1 MKNLLLLLVVMFGL
15 KNLHSQSREEKIDKL
30 ISSYYHLNRFNGS
43 VLVAEK
49 GKIFFEKSYGIKN
62 FQTREK
68 NTNQSIYRIYSTTK
82 SFTATV
88 VLLLEKQGKLSLQ
101 DKLSKYFP
109 KFPKGDSI
117 TIEQL
122 LTHTSGI
129 QNNVNPAETKDE
141 ETFLN
146 FISVQPLDFSPGSK
160 WSYSNSNYYLLGYI
174 INKTAGMSYQQ
185 AVQKYILDPLGMT
198 STGFGFKD
206 LKDKNKATGYDFLS
220 KNNSREGVNY
230 DYNHPHAAGAMYST
244 VEDLYKYEEGLKNFK
259 ILDKETLEKAQSR
272 FHNYDYGY
280 GWTVESIQGKTVIG
294 HGGAGPGFLSF
305 FSRIPQDDITVI
317 VLSNTF
323 DGGVP
328 EVYKGIISLLYN
340 HPYHLP
346 KNVKISPEQ
355 QNRIKG
361 LYQSADRNLYISAKD
376 GSISYFDS
384 KDSSGDT
391 FFAENEKKF
400 YVINYENDKIH
411 FEFEAGKNGEINSLK
426 ITKNGKLIR
435 EAKKISSSFLWGAVG
450 DSTPNGWNGPDVQL
464 TPNSRNKNILE
475 ARNVALKP
483 GNLKFRGNNEWA
495 MELGINEA
503 SHLVKY
509 GNNIK
514 ITEPGT
520 YDIILDMTNEIN
532 PAYQV
537 IKKQ

>member
-1 MKNLLLLLVVMFGL
+1 MKHLFLLMLVFLGCKNLY
-15 KNLHSQSREEKIDKL
+15 SQSREEKIDKL
-30 ISSYYHLNRFNGS
+30 IRSYEHLSRFSGS

-49 GKIFFEKSYGIKN
+49 GKIIFEKSYGIKN
-62 FQTREK
+62 FQTGEK

-88 VLLLEKQGKLSLQ
+88 VLLLDKQGKLSLQ
-101 DKLSKYFP
+101 DKLSQYFP

-129 QNNVNPAETKDE
+129 QNNTNPAQTKDE

-146 FISVQPLDFSPGSK
+146 FISAQPLDFSPGSK

-174 INKTAGMSYQQ
+174 ISKTAEMSYQQ
-185 AVQKYILDPLGMT
+185 AIKKYILDPLNMT
-198 STGFGFKD
+198 NTGFGFKD
-206 LKDKNKATGYDFLS
+206 LKDKNKATGYEFLS
-220 KNNSREGVNY
+220 GNNFREGVSY
-230 DYNHPHAAGAMYST
+230 DYDHPHAAGAMYST
-244 VEDLYKYEEGLKNFK
+244 VEDLYRYEEGLKNFK
-259 ILDKETLEKAQSR
+259 ILDKETLEKAQAS
-272 FHNYDYGY
+272 FHNYGYGY

-317 VLSNTF
+317 VLSNIF

-328 EVYKGIISLLYN
+328 EVYKGIMSLLYN

-346 KNVKISPEQ
+346 KNVKISSEQ

-361 LYQSADRNLYISAKD
+361 LYRSADRNIYISAKD
-376 GSISYFDS
+376 GLVSYFDS

-391 FFAENEKKF
+391 FFPENEKKF
-400 YVINYENDKIH
+400 YVINYENDRIYFK
-411 FEFEAGKNGEINSLK
+411 FEAGKNGEISSLK

-435 EAKKISSSFLWGAVG
+435 EAKKINNSFLWGAVG
-450 DSTPNGWNGPDVQL
+450 DSTPNGWNGPDVKL
-464 TPNSRNKNILE
+464 TPNSKNKNILE
-475 ARNVALKP
+475 ARSVMLKP
-483 GNLKFRGNNEWA
+483 GELKFRANNEWA
-495 MELGINEA
+495 LELGINDTN
-503 SHLVKY
+503 HLVKY

-514 ITEPGT
+514 ITEAGT

-532 PAYQV
+532 PVYQV
-537 IKKQ
+537 IKK